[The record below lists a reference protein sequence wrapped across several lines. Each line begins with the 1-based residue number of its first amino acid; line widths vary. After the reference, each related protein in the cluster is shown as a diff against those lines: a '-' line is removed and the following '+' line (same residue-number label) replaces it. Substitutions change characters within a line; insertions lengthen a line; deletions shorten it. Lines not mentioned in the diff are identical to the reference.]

1 MCSIVEQTI
10 IIFILFVLAM
20 HEDILDFLWYAKDI
34 LRRSEDVLEHHKYI
48 LLKFEKWLKNRGIS
62 NTKDIS
68 FPCCRDYIEWYKT
81 TPITNWPNKWKL
93 PRWNS
98 IVEYV
103 KTIRAF
109 LSYQQKLNNT
119 SWNIELFPA
128 LKKERWYRDCVS
140 REEYE
145 TLRGWFICYGFN
157 YVTAIRNQVLIDI
170 AYHTGL
176 RRSEL
181 LRLRFKNFEND
192 YHQFEIIRKW
202 GYIDPVIFSDKIKIN
217 VLLYKEML
225 KIDMIHRSKDYPIDY
240 LFVWLDNRNYW
251 KLLSKKSL
259 DNILKD
265 FSDKLIKDWKLNR
278 RIHLHMFRHSFAT
291 NCVYAWLSQ
300 QAVANLMWHRSMSTT
315 LKYFNLSNNYLQS
328 EYKKVAEF
336 IN

>member
-1 MCSIVEQTI
+1 
-10 IIFILFVLAM
+10 M
-20 HEDILDFLWYAKDI
+20 HEDILDFLQYANDI
-34 LRRSEDVLEHHKYI
+34 LRRSEDVLLHHKYI

-68 FPCCRDYIEWYKT
+68 FSCCRDYIEWYKT
-81 TPITNWPNKWKL
+81 TPITNWPNKWNL

-109 LSYQQKLNNT
+109 LSYQQKLNHT
-119 SWNIELFPA
+119 TWNIELFPA
-128 LKKERWYRDCVS
+128 LKKERWFRDCVS
-140 REEYE
+140 KEEYL
-145 TLRGWFICYGFN
+145 TLRKWFSDYAYN
-157 YVTAIRNQVLIDI
+157 LTSSLRNQLLIDI
-170 AYHTGL
+170 AYHTWL

-181 LRLRFKNFEND
+181 LQLRFKDFESP
-192 YHQFEIIRKW
+192 YMQFEIKRKW
-202 GYIDPVIFSDKIKIN
+202 GYIDPVLFSDKIKIN

-225 KIDMIHRSKDYPIDY
+225 KIDMIHRSKDYAIDY

-315 LKYFNLSNNYLQS
+315 LKYFNLSNTYLQS
-328 EYKKVAEF
+328 EYKKVIQF
-336 IN
+336 LNN

>member
-1 MCSIVEQTI
+1 MKENIND
-10 IIFILFVLAM
+10 FI
-20 HEDILDFLWYAKDI
+20 DYSTNILC
-34 LRRSEDVLEHHKYI
+34 RSEDVIIHHKYI
-48 LLKFEKWLKNRGIS
+48 LLKFERFLKSRGVS
-62 NTKDIS
+62 SVKDIS
-68 FPCCRDYIEWYKT
+68 FSDCRAYIDWYKT
-81 TPITNWPNKWKL
+81 TPITNWPNKWNL
-93 PRWNS
+93 PKWNS

-103 KTIRAF
+103 KTVRAF
-109 LSYQQKLNNT
+109 LSYQQKLGNT
-119 SWNIELFPA
+119 NWNIELFPA
-128 LKKERWYRDCVS
+128 LKKERGFRDSVS

-145 TLRGWFICYGFN
+145 TLREWFIYYGDN

-181 LRLRFKNFEND
+181 LRLRFKYFENN

-202 GYIDPVIFSDKIKIN
+202 GYIDPVVFSDKIKIN
-217 VLLYKEML
+217 VMLYKTML
-225 KIDMIHRSKDYPIDY
+225 SIDQIHRKKSYDIDY
-240 LFVWLDNRNYW
+240 LFVWLNNRNYW
-251 KLLSKKSL
+251 EILSKKSL

-265 FSDKLIKDWKLNR
+265 FSDKLIKDWKLTR